1 MDVIPVRFSTE
12 HKDML
17 AHSKIKLEKELVA
30 INPRLDK
37 LMTALRTAVDNEGAL
52 DKEATSYDDIFD
64 AYRLAL
70 EFYHHKSD

>member
-1 MDVIPVRFSTE
+1 MDVIPVRFATE